1 MRYDLINKLISRL
14 EDKYIYHKARV
25 DTYITA
31 MGENHDLFCD
41 LEKNIEESFE
51 YVIDFSETLKYLE
64 GFLECLKLLD
74 RTKGDPVEFLW
85 NKYAHDI

>member
-1 MRYDLINKLISRL
+1 MRYDLINTLISRL
-14 EDKYIYHKARV
+14 EDKYNYHVARV
-25 DTYITA
+25 DTYINA
-31 MGENHDLFCD
+31 MGEDHDLFCE

-51 YVIDFSETLKYLE
+51 YARNFSKTINYLE